1 MFNHSIMDSVRP
13 MISRYVVYIIQVK
26 VLLKQRLNLLTIS
39 LLSYVTTGRRRQEIG
54 IRAKNV
60 INVFPICAAYVST

>member
-26 VLLKQRLNLLTIS
+26 VLLKQRLNLLVTIS
-39 LLSYVTTGRRRQEIG
+39 LLSYVTTGRLQEIG